1 MAVKSISLASTYRG
15 SASSSKSSIST
26 VKSTS
31 TQSSSSVAKT
41 TTSKPM
47 PSTVRPASTH
57 SSTNAARAASSA
69 VKPATNKIT
78 PSTAKPAS
86 TNSATN
92 AVKAASSA
100 VKAVANKIAPNTVKL
115 ASTHSATNAVKAAS
129 SAVKTVAN
137 KIAPSTAKPAS
148 THSATNAVKA
158 ASSTVKPVANKIVPS
173 TAKPASTHNT
183 TTTVKSASSQSASNA
198 AKATGNSIYQNSG
211 NSLTSYP
218 MSTNDAP
225 SKTKVT
231 SSKST
236 PSTAKTTSSK
246 STPSATKTSSN
257 SANMPK
263 PMHTHDSVS
272 VTKAKG
278 NSIYQNS
285 GNSLTSYPMSTNDA
299 PSKTKVTSNVNAK
312 AQNTKLQQVVKGV
325 KVTSN
330 QVNKA
335 YHAIDAMKPAKIT
348 KDMPLKEQFTTGLK
362 NGGLV
367 LVQKEKGKVDALVD
381 TAVGTVK
388 DTWELASNPK
398 AAWNNLTTA
407 IAHPKETVKAM
418 GKAVQETVEKDYVQ
432 GNAYSRS
439 YVEGKAILGVGT
451 ALVGT
456 KGLGSL
462 TKIGKVPELEKPAV
476 VNGGNQVKEVKGT
489 GNNSKNVGG
498 TNKFKFVENAKNHL
512 INVENVNTKKGI
524 VGGHNMDEFNKA
536 LKSQGFNPNDLIV
549 SKKPHQ
555 SIEGIYEVEYKV
567 PRKDMA
573 GNIAEPVSYKNIKD
587 PKTVY
592 DPSKISDDKIYQWG
606 QEAMQNGKVDGR
618 IVEGTASNGLKF
630 RGYLN
635 EAGEIT
641 NFFPIID

>member
-69 VKPATNKIT
+69 VKPATNKMT

-115 ASTHSATNAVKAAS
+115 
-129 SAVKTVAN
+129 
-137 KIAPSTAKPAS
+137 AS

-236 PSTAKTTSSK
+236 PSTVKTTSSKSTPHTAKTTSSK

-299 PSKTKVTSNVNAK
+299 PSKTKVTSSVNAK

-398 AAWNNLTTA
+398 ASWNKFTTA
-407 IAHPKETVKAM
+407 IANPKETAKAM

-439 YVEGKAILGVGT
+439 YVEGKVKLGVGT

-462 TKIGKVPELEKPAV
+462 TKIGKVPELD
-476 VNGGNQVKEVKGT
+476 KGT
-489 GNNSKNVGG
+489 VWGNIKITQPVYDGTKIPKSFELAVDGEKFWVHPNGTKHMVEYITRDATTHGMPINSQTLLTSFESSVKKAVNEGVKYEEIMNVG
-498 TNKFKFVENAKNHL
+498 NWEL
-512 INVENVNTKKGI
+512 I
-524 VGGHNMDEFNKA
+524 F
-536 LKSQGFNPNDLIV
+536 
-549 SKKPHQ
+549 SK
-555 SIEGIYEVEYKV
+555 
-567 PRKDMA
+567 PRGD
-573 GNIAEPVSYKNIKD
+573 GLLPVIKHA
-587 PKTVY
+587 VY
-592 DPSKISDDKIYQWG
+592 RP
-606 QEAMQNGKVDGR
+606 
-618 IVEGTASNGLKF
+618 
-630 RGYLN
+630 
-635 EAGEIT
+635 
-641 NFFPIID
+641 